1 MQIKLDDRSKN
12 ALLATFNRLNNNRDR
27 LQLDKLPLEL
37 VSDLKDHVRNS
48 LFRLMTDRYFY
59 QKAVNDICKKYH
71 WSSFTFDGGYVTD
84 FVSSG
89 EEDGN
94 M

>member
-12 ALLATFNRLNNNRDR
+12 ALLATFNRLNNDHDR

-59 QKAVNDICKKYH
+59 QKAVNDICKKYQ